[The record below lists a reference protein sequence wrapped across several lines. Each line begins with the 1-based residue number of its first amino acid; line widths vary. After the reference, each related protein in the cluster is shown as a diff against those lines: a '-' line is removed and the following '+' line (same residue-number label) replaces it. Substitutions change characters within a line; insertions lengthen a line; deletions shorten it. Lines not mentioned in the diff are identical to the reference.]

1 MRKLWAAGAVL
12 ALAALLAAP
21 SGATTKA
28 ASGDTCT
35 ASGAGPAYALTITLP
50 ANATEQAGFA
60 FGATGVKVMRIK
72 DPGNPG
78 KFSTQGLPANTTA
91 VWLFSGTPAAVA
103 GSQVTA
109 TVTMTRSIS
118 GSITVVPASATTNG
132 APMTFYD
139 PIACTVVKGAPTPVT
154 KFVVHGPFVYLKS
167 QKLWQ
172 SYVSVP
178 GPGRVNIGA
187 KGSPKPLIHDRT
199 YAARGAGKIRISLVP
214 TNAGAAAMADGMIKL
229 HLSVEFSPRGGRPL
243 SKLVPLTLRT

>member
-1 MRKLWAAGAVL
+1 
-12 ALAALLAAP
+12 
-21 SGATTKA
+21 
-28 ASGDTCT
+28 
-35 ASGAGPAYALTITLP
+35 
-50 ANATEQAGFA
+50 
-60 FGATGVKVMRIK
+60 
-72 DPGNPG
+72 
-78 KFSTQGLPANTTA
+78 
-91 VWLFSGTPAAVA
+91 
-103 GSQVTA
+103 
-109 TVTMTRSIS
+109 MTRSIS

-199 YAARGAGKIRISLVP
+199 YAARGAGKVKISLVP
-214 TNAGAAAMADGMIKL
+214 TNAGIKAVADGKMQVKL
-229 HLSVEFSPRGGRPL
+229 NVEFSPRGGTPRG
-243 SKLVPLTLRT
+243 KIVPLTLRT